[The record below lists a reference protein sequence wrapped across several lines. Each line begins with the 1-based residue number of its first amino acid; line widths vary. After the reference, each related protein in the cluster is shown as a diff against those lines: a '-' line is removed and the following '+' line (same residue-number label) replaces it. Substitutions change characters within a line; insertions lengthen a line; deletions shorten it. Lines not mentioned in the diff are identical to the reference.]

1 VVPLFRRCQGLI
13 ALAAAVGLS
22 SCATAKHAPAPAPE
36 AIDLRPARDAV
47 QSAREA
53 GAVERAPDAF
63 ARAQGHLNE
72 AEALAA
78 DALDQEKR
86 EQSAWLGRLAIV
98 EAECAVVIARQSA
111 QQSEQKAE
119 TSQEAEKRSNALIR
133 KHEEDQ
139 KRLEEQIASLKR
151 ELDFTETEVIR
162 TKARLKGIETK
173 AEAAFAI
180 AEART
185 LLSRLDEKTSRTPSV
200 QRGQEA
206 LQRAETLLRED
217 ENYGA
222 AIFFAQK
229 AQDAALKAREVR
241 PPGAQERP
249 AAQPV
254 YAVKVASANLRKGP
268 DASETVIA
276 RVPRGSQ
283 LKASVARGDWI
294 RVEYAGT
301 TGWIHQSVVE

>member
-1 VVPLFRRCQGLI
+1 MAPVFGRVERVA
-13 ALAAAVGLS
+13 ALSAALGLS
-22 SCATAKHAPAPAPE
+22 ACATGGKSSRVTPGPVDLGPARSAVE
-36 AIDLRPARDAV
+36 SARDA
-47 QSAREA
+47 
-53 GAVERAPDAF
+53 GADERAPAAF

-78 DALDQEKR
+78 EPLEPDKR
-86 EQSAWLGRLAIV
+86 QQSEWLGRLAIV
-98 EAECAVVIARQSA
+98 EAECATQIARQTE
-111 QQSEQKAE
+111 QQSEQKAQ
-119 TSQEAEKRSNALIR
+119 TSQEAERRTAQIR

-173 AEAAFAI
+173 AEASSAI
-180 AEART
+180 AEGRI
-185 LLSRLDEKTSRTPSV
+185 LLSRLDEKTSRSPNV

-206 LQRAETLLRED
+206 LQRAETLLRE